1 MWALDWGKP
10 LADGGGHDVDDAID
24 VTLLLEGDI
33 EVVSP
38 SSLPYLSQVK
48 T

>member
-10 LADGGGHDVDDAID
+10 LDNGGGHDVDATAFS
-24 VTLLLEGDI
+24 VLLLEGDV

-38 SSLPYLSQVK
+38 LFRPTYLG
-48 T
+48 